1 MSTPIASLTP
11 LVLPSGGVTPF
22 GERPYRIAAA
32 LAALLMLLT
41 AAF

>member
-1 MSTPIASLTP
+1 MPGPIASLSPLTLTSDAITP
-11 LVLPSGGVTPF
+11 L

-32 LAALLMLLT
+32 LAALLILLT